1 MRLFVIPSFGRIKN
15 GSTWEALGTDYWIN
29 VEYTINGIVFIP
41 EHLHTHI

>member
-15 GSTWEALGTDYWIN
+15 GSTWGALGTDYWIN